1 MATETNNKN
10 VTVSQLKKSLA
21 RSKAESDKAITA
33 AVSGIG
39 GGETATDAEVD
50 AMLDAVFGTSTET
63 PGNTETT
70 PSGGEGGEA

>member
-21 RSKAESDKAITA
+21 RSKAESDKAIST

-50 AMLDAVFGTSTET
+50 AMLNEVFGTTSA
-63 PGNTETT
+63 
-70 PSGGEGGEA
+70 EA

>member
-1 MATETNNKN
+1 MATENITNTNDKK

-39 GGETATDAEVD
+39 GSETATDEEVD
-50 AMLDAVFGTSTET
+50 AMLDEVFGTADV
-63 PGNTETT
+63 G
-70 PSGGEGGEA
+70 A